1 MTKIARQKDDYYPT
15 PSEATESLLQVEKFK
30 GKILEPACGEG
41 HISKILMSHGHQV
54 VSNDLIDRGYGTG
67 GVDFLMEYERY
78 PNIITNPPFKLAK
91 EFILRSLE
99 LSDDKVAMFLRLAF
113 LESQSRKKE
122 LFDPFPPARV
132 WVFSKR
138 LTLWINGDK
147 PTSSGTMAFCWMV
160 WDKKPTKN
168 TQLKWL

>member
-1 MTKIARQKDDYYPT
+1 
-15 PSEATESLLQVEKFK
+15 
-30 GKILEPACGEG
+30 
-41 HISKILMSHGHQV
+41 
-54 VSNDLIDRGYGTG
+54 
-67 GVDFLMEYERY
+67 MEYQRY

-99 LSDDKVAMFLRLAF
+99 ITDNKVAMFLRLAF

-160 WDKKPTKN
+160 WDKEYNDKTE
-168 TQLKWL
+168 LKWL